1 MSPLRISVHSSCI
14 ALIDAKRVFSSNL
27 THPSKDSSC
36 SAPLRLPQTSGRSC
50 QHEQKLWN
58 LSIPMSPCRNTSRPR
73 HHHADPR
80 LPKIRL
86 PIATVLQGRGS
97 RRLNSIWTRR
107 FHVHPRSSE
116 PIQEALVE
124 ELVVGNGVR
133 LKMNMMCQAL
143 VRRRGKH
150 PWRPHETTKGC
161 NPTGSCTA
169 RVQEDD
175 DIAGSSA
182 LLSILLW
189 FPAERVTELN
199 RLWKRMAPEHFLDSF
214 QVQPH
219 TFFDSVTRIMPLV
232 SLVLPRPNF
241 GRRLL
246 IEWGKQEPLPCKP
259 DSQSQVY
266 IVRCS
271 VSSCHMW

>member
-1 MSPLRISVHSSCI
+1 MP
-14 ALIDAKRVFSSNL
+14 
-27 THPSKDSSC
+27 
-36 SAPLRLPQTSGRSC
+36 
-50 QHEQKLWN
+50 
-58 LSIPMSPCRNTSRPR
+58 
-73 HHHADPR
+73 
-80 LPKIRL
+80 
-86 PIATVLQGRGS
+86 GS
-97 RRLNSIWTRR
+97 RTS
-107 FHVHPRSSE
+107 
-116 PIQEALVE
+116 A
-124 ELVVGNGVR
+124 
-133 LKMNMMCQAL
+133 
-143 VRRRGKH
+143 GKH

-199 RLWKRMAPEHFLDSF
+199 HLWKRMAPEHFQDSF

-259 DSQSQVY
+259 DSQSN
-266 IVRCS
+266 
-271 VSSCHMW
+271 SSLHRTVQREQLPYAVNTYCYRLSDRSGYANGNSTFHDNPELSLLALHERLFEILREQQLLLPGDWTHRTCQTTRNSFRLASKR